1 MSKTRNKF
9 SPEVRERAVRM
20 VGEHRADY
28 GSEWEAMTSIAS
40 KIGCTAET
48 LRRWCREEAS
58 RRTAPAAQAA
68 DDKARLKLLEREVKE
83 LRRANEILRK
93 ASAYFCDGGVRPPRQ
108 MMMSFIDTHREDLGI
123 EPICRELAIAPSS
136 YHEHARRLANPG
148 RRPARARQD
157 DEMME
162 QIKRVHEA
170 SSGLYGVRK
179 VWRQLLRDGV
189 AVARCTVERLMA
201 AMGLVG
207 VRRGKT
213 TVTTVSNPK
222 APCPLDKVNREFRV
236 ERPNALW
243 VVDFSYVH
251 TWAGFVYVAFVID
264 AYARRIVGWKVSTS
278 ATAGFVLDALE
289 QAIHARRP
297 GPEDGLIHH
306 SDRGVQY
313 LAMNYTQRLA
323 EANLVPS
330 VGSVGDSYDNALAET
345 INGLYKT
352 EVIWRQRSWPSA
364 SAVEMA
370 TLRWVD
376 WYNNQRL
383 FGPIGYIPPAEA
395 EANYYAATETLDM
408 VA

>member
-1 MSKTRNKF
+1 
-9 SPEVRERAVRM
+9 
-20 VGEHRADY
+20 
-28 GSEWEAMTSIAS
+28 
-40 KIGCTAET
+40 
-48 LRRWCREEAS
+48 
-58 RRTAPAAQAA
+58 
-68 DDKARLKLLEREVKE
+68 
-83 LRRANEILRK
+83 
-93 ASAYFCDGGVRPPRQ
+93 
-108 MMMSFIDTHREDLGI
+108 MSFIDSHREELGI

-136 YHEHARRLANPG
+136 YDEHATRLAEPG
-148 RRPARARQD
+148 KRSARARRD
-157 DEMME
+157 DKIKE
-162 QIKRVHEA
+162 QIKRVHDD
-170 SSGLYGVRK
+170 SSGLYGTRK
-179 VWRQLLRDGV
+179 VWRQMRREGIEV
-189 AVARCTVERLMA
+189 AKCTVERLMRT
-201 AMGLVG
+201 MGLAG

-213 TVTTVSNPK
+213 TITTVSNPK

-236 ERPNALW
+236 SRPNALW
-243 VVDFSYVH
+243 VVDFTYVH

-278 ATAGFVLDALE
+278 ATASFVLDALE

-297 GPEDGLIHH
+297 GPEDELIHH

-345 INGLYKT
+345 INGLYKA
-352 EVIWRQRSWPSA
+352 EVIWRQRSWPTA

-376 WYNNQRL
+376 WFNNHRL

-395 EANYYAATETLDM
+395 EANYYAALEILDM

>member
-1 MSKTRNKF
+1 
-9 SPEVRERAVRM
+9 
-20 VGEHRADY
+20 
-28 GSEWEAMTSIAS
+28 
-40 KIGCTAET
+40 
-48 LRRWCREEAS
+48 
-58 RRTAPAAQAA
+58 
-68 DDKARLKLLEREVKE
+68 
-83 LRRANEILRK
+83 
-93 ASAYFCDGGVRPPRQ
+93 
-108 MMMSFIDTHREDLGI
+108 MSFIDANAKELGI

-136 YHEHARRLANPG
+136 YHEHAARLADPG
-148 RRPARARQD
+148 RRPARARRD
-157 DEMME
+157 DEFRDE
-162 QIKRVHEA
+162 IRRVHEN
-170 SSGLYGVRK
+170 SFGLYGSRK
-179 VWRQLLRDGV
+179 VWHQLRREGV
-189 AVARCTVERLMA
+189 AVAKCTVERLMRD
-201 AMGLVG
+201 MGLAG

-222 APCPLDKVNREFRV
+222 ASCPLDKVNREFRV
-236 ERPNALW
+236 SRPNALW
-243 VVDFSYVH
+243 VVDFTYVH

-264 AYARRIVGWKVSTS
+264 AYARRIVGWKVGTS

-297 GPEDGLIHH
+297 GPDDSLIHH

-345 INGLYKT
+345 INGLYKA
-352 EVIWRQRSWPSA
+352 EVIWRQRSWPSV

-376 WYNNQRL
+376 WFNHHRL
-383 FGPIGYIPPAEA
+383 FGPIGHIPPAEA
-395 EANYYAATETLDM
+395 EANYYAARENLNM

>member
-1 MSKTRNKF
+1 MSKTTNKF

-20 VGEHRADY
+20 VAEQRAEY
-28 GSEWEAMTSIAS
+28 GSEWEVMKSIAA
-40 KIGCTAET
+40 KIGCSLET

-58 RRTAPAAQAA
+58 RRAGPAALAA
-68 DDKARLKLLEREVKE
+68 DDRERLRLLEREVKE

-93 ASAYFCDGGVRPPRQ
+93 ASAYFCDGGARPPRE
-108 MMMSFIDTHREDLGI
+108 MMMAFIDAHREDLGI

-136 YHEHARRLANPG
+136 YHEHAARRADSG
-148 RRPARARQD
+148 RRPARTRR
-157 DEMME
+157 DEEIRE

-170 SSGLYGVRK
+170 SFGLYGARK
-179 VWRQLLRDGV
+179 VWHQMRRDGIMV
-189 AVARCTVERLMA
+189 AKCTVERLMR
-201 AMGLVG
+201 AMGLAG
-207 VRRGKT
+207 VRRGKK

-236 ERPNALW
+236 SRPNALW
-243 VVDFSYVH
+243 VVDFTYVH

-264 AYARRIVGWKVSTS
+264 AFARRIVGWKVSTS

-297 GPEDGLIHH
+297 GPDDGLIHH

-323 EANLVPS
+323 EAKLVPS

-345 INGLYKT
+345 INGLYKA
-352 EVIWRQRSWPSA
+352 EVIWRQRSWPSV

-376 WYNNQRL
+376 WYNNHRL
-383 FGPIGYIPPAEA
+383 FGPIGHIPPAEA
-395 EANYYAATETLDM
+395 EDNYYAALENLDM
-408 VA
+408 AA